1 MTGDERA
8 PTAPETLPLR
18 IDLSGRRALVTG
30 AGSGMGRSTSRLMAT
45 CGAEVLVTDVDAGS
59 AAETVDMVRAAGGSA
74 HAAQMDVTDDDAVLA
89 TTGRLAVAHGP
100 IDIAVSCAGIGAFQ
114 PVVDVP
120 EDELDSVMAV
130 SLRGTY
136 SVTRATLPSMLERGW
151 GRLIGFSS
159 LNGKTPF
166 AELAHYSA
174 AKAAIIGFTQAV
186 ALEAAPAVTV
196 NCVCPGMVDTP
207 MIEADLELMRRTDPA
222 ATLDDVRAELGA
234 GVPLRRMAQPIDV
247 ARMVAYLASDEGG
260 YITGQA
266 VNVCGGLEL
275 H

>member
-1 MTGDERA
+1 
-8 PTAPETLPLR
+8 
-18 IDLSGRRALVTG
+18 
-30 AGSGMGRSTSRLMAT
+30 MGRSTSRLMAA
-45 CGAEVLVTDVDAGS
+45 CGADVLATDIDAEK
-59 AAETVDMVRAAGGSA
+59 AAETVDLVRAAGGSA
-74 HAAQMDVTDDDAVLA
+74 HGAELDVTDDDAVLA
-89 TTGRLAVAHGP
+89 TVARLAAEHGL
-100 IDIAVSCAGIGAFQ
+100 IDIAVSCAGIGAFA
-114 PVVDVP
+114 PVVDVS
-120 EDELDSVMAV
+120 EHDLDSVVAV

-136 SVTRATLPSMLERGW
+136 SVTRATLPPMLERGW

-159 LNGKTPF
+159 VNGKTPF

-196 NCVCPGMVDTP
+196 NCLCPGMVDTP
-207 MIEADLELMRRTDPA
+207 MIEADLELMQRTNPS

-234 GVPLRRMAQPIDV
+234 GAPLQRMAQPVDV
-247 ARMVAYLASDEGG
+247 ARMVAYLASEAGG